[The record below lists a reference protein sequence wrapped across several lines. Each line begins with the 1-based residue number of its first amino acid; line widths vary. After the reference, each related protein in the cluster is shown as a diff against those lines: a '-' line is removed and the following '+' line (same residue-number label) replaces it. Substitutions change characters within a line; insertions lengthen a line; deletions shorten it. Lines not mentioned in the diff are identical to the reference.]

1 MGNCFG
7 VQDAKTLAFQIQV
20 KEKEKEI
27 TRMKETLMAKD
38 RLMLQDTQEMQEV
51 AKLRELLLLNALREL
66 RQERSSLMKKNNLI
80 YLLNRQ
86 LVKHLNNE
94 KTLNASLKQL
104 YPG

>member
-51 AKLRELLLLNALREL
+51 AKLRELLLLNALRDL
-66 RQERSSLMKKNNLI
+66 RQDGSSLRTKNNQI
-80 YLLNRQ
+80 SLLNRQ
-86 LVKHLNNE
+86 LVKHLNN
-94 KTLNASLKQL
+94 
-104 YPG
+104 